1 VPEFPIDPAHPGD
14 ETVGLDGA
22 KNGACL
28 GINLI
33 DLSIPILSDP
43 ESTFG
48 PRAARVAT
56 TARRRDRR
64 EHPATLRIDLL
75 NAILGDL
82 KQVLAVEGGSCMR
95 SDVDGTLHL
104 PTRRIERVQL
114 VPRSKPDVLPV
125 IRDTMDSVG
134 TWKRT
139 ILTNDFRV

>member
-14 ETVGLDGA
+14 EAVGLDGA

-48 PRAARVAT
+48 PRAARVAA

-75 NAILGDL
+75 NAIFGDL

-95 SDVDGTLHL
+95 SDINRAQHL
-104 PTRRIERVQL
+104 PAGWVEGVQL
-114 VPRSKPDVLPV
+114 VPGSKPDVLAV